1 MMPKV
6 LDITLEFP
14 NLFQGLG
21 VSAADDAPNF
31 SQGDLRPDAPRL
43 YKRGRGLF
51 KAVPIYQQRR
61 QNDTRIM

>member
-14 NLFQGLG
+14 NLLHGLG

-31 SQGDLRPDAPRL
+31 AQGDLRPDAPRL

-51 KAVPIYQQRR
+51 KAVPI
-61 QNDTRIM
+61 